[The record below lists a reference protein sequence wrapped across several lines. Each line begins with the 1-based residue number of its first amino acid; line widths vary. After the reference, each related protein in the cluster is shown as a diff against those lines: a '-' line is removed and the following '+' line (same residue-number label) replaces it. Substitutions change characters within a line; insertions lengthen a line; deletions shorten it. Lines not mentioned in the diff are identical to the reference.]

1 MEADRRSVVGNGRW
15 QQAQGRG
22 GATRRVCRAS
32 CAAWRGGSVDATRD
46 TRPPLACQPHVALL
60 QVQEQLTAD
69 AAPAAPP
76 LAPGDELASIC
87 GAISHGNKA
96 SSFQYGQLFTPNNNW
111 EAKAVRRDS
120 YTETYLS
127 RSGSG
132 AAAASASASAAG
144 TAARGMECGVAAGG
158 YAPAR
163 PPHPAHPALSPTER
177 SPAKS
182 GLHVNFSDKGEV
194 KERREKF
201 LTAKYGSHQ
210 MALIRKRLAVEMWLY
225 DELQKLYEAPKD
237 AVGGAAAAAASQ
249 EVEVDIDELLDM
261 DDEQRRRAH
270 LATLLADAK
279 KPQKDV
285 HKFINE
291 LLEKAKTL

>member
-1 MEADRRSVVGNGRW
+1 MSLFFKFRSSSRSAGAGAGAACGMEVGVR
-15 QQAQGRG
+15 
-22 GATRRVCRAS
+22 
-32 CAAWRGGSVDATRD
+32 
-46 TRPPLACQPHVALL
+46 
-60 QVQEQLTAD
+60 
-69 AAPAAPP
+69 PAA
-76 LAPGDELASIC
+76 
-87 GAISHGNKA
+87 
-96 SSFQYGQLFTPNNNW
+96 
-111 EAKAVRRDS
+111 
-120 YTETYLS
+120 
-127 RSGSG
+127 
-132 AAAASASASAAG
+132 
-144 TAARGMECGVAAGG
+144 
-158 YAPAR
+158 
-163 PPHPAHPALSPTER
+163 AHAALSPTER

-225 DELQKLYEAPKD
+225 DELQKLYTLPAP
-237 AVGGAAAAAASQ
+237 APAANAHTTGPAGAAGAAGSSQ

-261 DDEQRRRAH
+261 DGDEHRRRH
-270 LATLLADAK
+270 LVTLLADAK